1 MLKAPDVLQLFVSW
15 VTFRDPQELKDGWAE
30 ASAKLLVAAAMAR
43 GELGHTGTIT
53 SI

>member
-1 MLKAPDVLQLFVSW
+1 MLKAPCSPAVSW